1 MILNGSDIMM
11 EVLLEE
17 GVDLI
22 FGYPGGSVLN
32 IYDALYKYQDKI
44 KNVLTA
50 DEECAAHA
58 ADGYARSTGKTGV
71 VLATSGPG
79 ATNLVTALATAH
91 LDSVPLV
98 AFTGNVPTA
107 LIGKDSF
114 QEVFITGITMPITK
128 HNFLVRD
135 VADLAGIIRDA
146 FEIAQ
151 SGRKGVVLIDIPKD
165 ITAATTEYTKQ
176 TRHHKSWHI
185 VADDKEI
192 IEAAEIINKAKKPVI
207 YYGGGSN
214 STHNSVAVRDFI
226 EHTSIFATNTIMACG
241 VVEDTNEHHLGMIGM
256 HGTYTANYALSEA
269 DAVIAIGTRFSDRVA
284 LNTSKFA
291 HKAEIIHIE
300 IDPSE
305 IHKNVDVEHSLV
317 GDLKDTLASLLKY
330 VKPIRERDNEAW
342 IKDIW
347 AAREK
352 EYKPSDEAS
361 QFLKPH
367 KILQMVQSK
376 IAEDSIFVTDV
387 GQHQM
392 WTAQFVKHRHP
403 RSFITSG
410 GLGTMGF
417 GYGAAIGAKFAN
429 PNKTVIHVTGDG
441 SFGMNM
447 NHVITAVNNNLPVI
461 TIIMN
466 NQTLGMVRQWQTVFY
481 DKRYSS
487 TDINNGT
494 DYVKVAEGF
503 RANGFRCETLEELSN
518 AIDKALSYDMPTW
531 IECIIDKDERV
542 LPMIPA
548 GGSIDDIILE

>member
-1 MILNGSDIMM
+1 MILNGSEIMM

-98 AFTGNVPTA
+98 AFTGNVPTP

-135 VADLAGIIRDA
+135 VADLAGIIREA

-185 VADDKEI
+185 VAEDSEI
-192 IEAAEIINKAKKPVI
+192 IEAAKIINEAKRPVI

-214 STHNSVAVRDFI
+214 SQENSVAVRDFI

-241 VVEDTNEHHLGMIGM
+241 VVEDGDKHHLGMIGM

-305 IHKNVDVEHSLV
+305 IHKNIDVEHSLV
-317 GDLKDTLASLLKY
+317 GDLKDTLRSLLKH
-330 VKPIRERDNEAW
+330 VKPITERDNEAW

-347 AAREK
+347 KAREK
-352 EYKPSDEAS
+352 EYKPTDEG

-367 KILQMVQSK
+367 KILEMVQSK
-376 IAEDSIFVTDV
+376 IKDDSIFVTDV

-392 WTAQFVKHRHP
+392 WTAQFVKHTNP

-429 PNKTVIHVTGDG
+429 PEKTVIHVTGDG

-487 TDINNGT
+487 TDIVNGT

-503 RANGFRCETLEELSN
+503 RAHGFRCETLEQLAD
-518 AIDKALSYDMPTW
+518 AIDKALTYDMPTW
-531 IECIIDKDERV
+531 IECIVDKDERV

-548 GGSIDDIILE
+548 GGTIDDIILE

>member
-1 MILNGSDIMM
+1 MVLNGSDIMM

-98 AFTGNVPTA
+98 AFTGNVPTP

-165 ITAATTEYTKQ
+165 ITAATTEYTKH
-176 TRHHKSWHI
+176 TKHTKSWHI
-185 VADDKEI
+185 VADDSEI
-192 IEAAEIINKAKKPVI
+192 QEAAKIINEAKRPVV

-214 STHNSVAVRDFI
+214 SFENSVAVRDFI
-226 EHTSIFATNTIMACG
+226 EHTSMFSTNTIMACG
-241 VVEDTNEHHLGMIGM
+241 VVEDDNEHHLGMIGM

-269 DAVIAIGTRFSDRVA
+269 DVVLAIGTRFSDRVA

-330 VKPIRERDNEAW
+330 VKPITERDNEAW

-347 AAREK
+347 QAREK
-352 EYKPSDEAS
+352 EYKPSDEG

-367 KILQMVQSK
+367 KILEMVQNK
-376 IAEDSIFVTDV
+376 VAEDSVFVTDV

-392 WTAQFVKHRHP
+392 WSAQFIKHKNP

-417 GYGAAIGAKFAN
+417 GYGAAIGAKFGN
-429 PNKTVIHVTGDG
+429 PDKTVVHVTGDG
-441 SFGMNM
+441 SFGMNI
-447 NHVITAVNNNLPVI
+447 NHVITAVNNKLPVI

-466 NQTLGMVRQWQTVFY
+466 NQTLGMVRQWQTSFY

-487 TDINNGT
+487 TDIVNGT

-503 RANGFRCETLEELSN
+503 HAKGFRCETLEQL
-518 AIDKALSYDMPTW
+518 ADALDKALTYDVPTW
-531 IECIIDKDERV
+531 IECIVDKDERV
-542 LPMIPA
+542 LPMIPP
-548 GGSIDDIILE
+548 GGSFDDIILE